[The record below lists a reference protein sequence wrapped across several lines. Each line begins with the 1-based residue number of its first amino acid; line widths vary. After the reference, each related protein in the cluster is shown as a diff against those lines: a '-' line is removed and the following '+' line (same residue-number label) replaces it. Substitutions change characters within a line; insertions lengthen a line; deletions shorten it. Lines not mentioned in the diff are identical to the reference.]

1 MTARHRDPL
10 AARIASAG
18 WDWPAPDWPPPPGV
32 GAFATTRGGGV
43 SAAPRDSLNL
53 ALHCGDDPA
62 AVAENR
68 RRVGALLP
76 SPPVWLEQVHGR
88 EVVVLDAGNVDAA
101 RTTPPRADAAVTRT
115 PGVVCAV
122 LTADCLPVLF
132 ADREGAAVGAAH
144 AGWRGLAG
152 GVLEATVAAF
162 ADLGVP
168 ATRLAAWLGPAI
180 GPGAFVVGPDVVD
193 AFCALDPARPA
204 PSPPATATAGS
215 PTSMPSPAA
224 GSPPRAWSLWRAAR
238 SAPGPIATAT
248 SPTGAIAPRA
258 GKAPSSGAS
267 RTAAATAYNRRA
279 TGLHSRPART
289 SPQPSRRPVP

>member
-18 WDWPAPDWPPPPGV
+18 WDWPAPDWPSPPGV
-32 GAFATTRGGGV
+32 GAFMTTRGGGV

-193 AFCALDPARPA
+193 AFCALDP
-204 PSPPATATAGS
+204 G
-215 PTSMPSPAA
+215 
-224 GSPPRAWSLWRAAR
+224 
-238 SAPGPIATAT
+238 
-248 SPTGAIAPRA
+248 
-258 GKAPSSGAS
+258 SSGAFAAGDGD
-267 RTAAATAYNRRA
+267 RRLADLYALARRRLAAAGVVTVAGGTQCTWSDRDRYFSYRRDRA
-279 TGLHSRPART
+279 TGRQGAFVWREPGSGGDG
-289 SPQPSRRPVP
+289 V